1 VHGAEREFR
10 VSDPVPA
17 VSEASTAG
25 ETQSLA
31 RHPPR
36 TEHDVSGAPD
46 RAAPTVNRAAITIS
60 IMLATIMQAIDTT
73 IANVALPHIQGSL
86 SAAQD
91 QITWVLTS
99 YIVAAAIMTPLTGWL
114 AGAFGIKRVF
124 LISVAG
130 FTVASALCGL
140 ADSLA
145 QMVLFRL
152 LQGVCGAALMPL
164 SQAVLLRI
172 NPPERHGQAMAV
184 WGTGAMVGPIA
195 GPALGGWLTDNYN
208 WRWVFYINLPVGIIA
223 FLGILFFIHETRHA
237 RRERFDFFGFGALA
251 IAIGALQMLLDRG
264 ELKDWFHSTEI
275 WIEATIA
282 GLALY
287 LFVVHTMTTS
297 ERPFL
302 NRDLLRDP
310 NFVTGNVLMFF
321 IGVIMFAT
329 LALQPT
335 MLQQSM
341 NYPVATAG
349 LVIAPRG
356 IGTMAAMFLV
366 GRIINRVDI
375 RLLILSGLALT
386 AISLYQMSGFTLV
399 MGTQPIVV
407 SGLVQG
413 VGLGFVFVPLS
424 TISFATLPRSVLT
437 QGTAVF
443 SLTRNIGSSIGI
455 AILEALFVENSQIVH
470 SHLVEHLRPDNP
482 LAHPP
487 YLMAPYSL
495 STSTGIAALNAEVTR
510 QAQMVAYIDD
520 FKLMMVIA
528 LLAAPL
534 LLLLRKPRV
543 ARTTGPVATE

>member
-1 VHGAEREFR
+1 
-10 VSDPVPA
+10 
-17 VSEASTAG
+17 
-25 ETQSLA
+25 
-31 RHPPR
+31 
-36 TEHDVSGAPD
+36 
-46 RAAPTVNRAAITIS
+46 
-60 IMLATIMQAIDTT
+60 MLATIMQAIDTT

-208 WRWVFYINLPVGIIA
+208 WRWVFYINLPIGIIA

-237 RRERFDFFGFGALA
+237 RRERFDFLGFGALA

>member
-1 VHGAEREFR
+1 M
-10 VSDPVPA
+10 SDPVPA
-17 VSEASTAG
+17 GSEASATT
-25 ETQSLA
+25 ETQNPG
-31 RHPPR
+31 RHPAR
-36 TEHDVSGAPD
+36 IERDGSGALDP
-46 RAAPTVNRAAITIS
+46 AAPTVNRAAITIS

-91 QITWVLTS
+91 QITWILTS

-130 FTVASALCGL
+130 FTAASVLCGL

-145 QMVLFRL
+145 QMVIFRL

-164 SQAVLLRI
+164 SQAVLLGI

-184 WGTGAMVGPIA
+184 WGTGAMVGPII

-223 FLGILFFIHETRHA
+223 FLGILVFIHEPGRP
-237 RRERFDFFGFGALA
+237 RRERFDFFGFGALG
-251 IAIGALQMLLDRG
+251 IAIGTLQMLLDRG

-275 WIEATIA
+275 WLEATIA

-287 LFVVHTMTTS
+287 LFIVHTITTS
-297 ERPFL
+297 APPFL
-302 NRDLLRDP
+302 NRDLLRNP
-310 NFVTGNVLMFF
+310 SFVAGNVLMFF
-321 IGVIMFAT
+321 VGVIMFAT

-335 MLQQSM
+335 MLQQLM
-341 NYPVATAG
+341 HYPVATAG

-356 IGTMAAMFLV
+356 IGTMIGMFLV
-366 GRIINRVDI
+366 GRIINRVDN
-375 RLLILSGLALT
+375 RLIILTGLALT
-386 AISLYQMSGFTLV
+386 ALSLYQMSGFSLV
-399 MGTQPIVV
+399 MDMQPIVV
-407 SGLVQG
+407 SGLIQG
-413 VGLGFVFVPLS
+413 FGLGFVFVPLS

-437 QGTAVF
+437 QGTALF

-455 AILEALFVENSQIVH
+455 AILEALFVENSQTVH

-482 LAHPP
+482 LAQAP
-487 YLMAPYSL
+487 YLMPPYSL
-495 STSTGIAALNAEVTR
+495 STTPGIAALNAEVTR

-528 LLAAPL
+528 FLVAPL

-543 ARTTGPVATE
+543 GRSAGPVATE

>member
-1 VHGAEREFR
+1 M
-10 VSDPVPA
+10 SDPVRA
-17 VSEASTAG
+17 GSEASATA
-25 ETQSLA
+25 ETQTPG
-31 RHPPR
+31 RHPAR
-36 TEHDVSGAPD
+36 IQQSGAPD
-46 RAAPTVNRAAITIS
+46 PAAPTVNRAAITIS

-91 QITWVLTS
+91 QITWILTS

-130 FTVASALCGL
+130 FTAASVLCGL

-145 QMVLFRL
+145 QMVIFRL

-184 WGTGAMVGPIA
+184 WGTGAMVGPIV

-208 WRWVFYINLPVGIIA
+208 WRWVFYINLPIGIIA
-223 FLGILFFIHETRHA
+223 FLGILVFIHEPGRP
-237 RRERFDFFGFGALA
+237 RRERFDFFGFGALG
-251 IAIGALQMLLDRG
+251 IAIGTLQMLLDRG

-275 WIEATIA
+275 WVEATIA

-287 LFVVHTMTTS
+287 LFVVHTITTS
-297 ERPFL
+297 APPFL
-302 NRDLLRDP
+302 NRDLLRNP
-310 NFVTGNVLMFF
+310 NFVAGNVLMFF
-321 IGVIMFAT
+321 VGVIMFAT

-335 MLQQSM
+335 MLQQLM
-341 NYPVATAG
+341 HYPVATAG

-356 IGTMAAMFLV
+356 IGTMIGMFLV
-366 GRIINRVDI
+366 GRIINRVDN
-375 RLLILSGLALT
+375 RLIILTGLALT
-386 AISLYQMSGFTLV
+386 ALSLYQMSGFSLV
-399 MGTQPIVV
+399 MDMQPIVV

-413 VGLGFVFVPLS
+413 FGLGFVFVPLS

-437 QGTAVF
+437 QGTALF

-455 AILEALFVENSQIVH
+455 AILEALFVENSQSVH
-470 SHLVEHLRPDNP
+470 SRLIEQLRPDNP
-482 LAHPP
+482 LAQAP
-487 YLMAPYSL
+487 YLLPPYSL
-495 STSTGIAALNAEVTR
+495 STTTGIAALNAEVTR

-528 LLAAPL
+528 FLVAPL

-543 ARTTGPVATE
+543 ARSGPVATE

>member
-1 VHGAEREFR
+1 MVDA
-10 VSDPVPA
+10 PIPPA
-17 VSEASTAG
+17 VAGAAQPSTKPIVPVG
-25 ETQSLA
+25 G
-31 RHPPR
+31 
-36 TEHDVSGAPD
+36 GAAAV
-46 RAAPTVNRAAITIS
+46 RAAPDHAAPAVNRAAITIS

-91 QITWVLTS
+91 QITWILTS

-114 AGAFGIKRVF
+114 AGAFGIKGVF

-130 FTVASALCGL
+130 FTLTSALCGMAENL
-140 ADSLA
+140 P

-152 LQGVCGAALMPL
+152 LQGIFGAALMPL

-172 NPPERHGQAMAV
+172 NPPERHGQAMAI
-184 WGTGAMVGPIA
+184 WGTGAMIGPIA

-223 FLGILFFIHETRHA
+223 FLGILFFIHESRHA
-237 RRERFDFFGFGALA
+237 HRERFDFFGFAALGV
-251 IAIGALQMLLDRG
+251 AIGALQMLLDRG

-287 LFVVHTMTTS
+287 LFVVHTVTTR
-297 ERPFL
+297 EPPFL
-302 NRDLLRDP
+302 NRDLLRDR
-310 NFVTGNVLMFF
+310 NFVVGLVLMFF
-321 IGVIMFAT
+321 VGVIMFAT
-329 LALQPT
+329 LALMPT

-356 IGTMAAMFLV
+356 IGTMVAMFLV
-366 GRIINRVDI
+366 GRIIGLVDI

-386 AISLYQMSGFTLV
+386 TVSLYQMSGFSLT
-399 MGTQPIVV
+399 MDTQPIVV

-413 VGLGFVFVPLS
+413 FGLGFVFVPLS
-424 TISFATLPRSVLT
+424 TISFSTLPRSVLT
-437 QGTAVF
+437 QGTAIF
-443 SLTRNIGSSIGI
+443 SLMRNIGSSIGI
-455 AILEALFVENSQIVH
+455 AILEALFVENTQIVH
-470 SHLVEHLRPDNP
+470 SRLVEQLRPDNP
-482 LAHPP
+482 LAQAP
-487 YLMAPYSL
+487 YLLSPYSL
-495 STSTGIAALNAEVTR
+495 STTTGIAVLNAEVTR

-528 LLAAPL
+528 FLVAPL
-534 LLLLRKPRV
+534 LLLLHKPRGV
-543 ARTTGPVATE
+543 SAPSPAAAE